1 MAGPLAKLYRFR
13 SLLQSVYGGFAPRAR
28 RRIPAAQCRFSAFV
42 ALRRRAAAAP
52 ARRHPSTRR
61 RAQNGSRRQVG
72 GPSHRRAE
80 LHSARGDHG
89 QSARI
94 HHQYPPLVR
103 ADPRGNLSSLYQLSA
118 GCGAGGLMF
127 YSIRHLT
134 KFRYSSEVS
143 ESLMEVRMNPRSEGL
158 QRCLSFN
165 LSVTPRARVQQY
177 RDYLGN
183 VVHHFNVPSPHR
195 HLTIVAEAMVDLTP
209 QPALQARLEPGAW
222 E

>member
-1 MAGPLAKLYRFR
+1 M
-13 SLLQSVYGGFAPRAR
+13 
-28 RRIPAAQCRFSAFV
+28 
-42 ALRRRAAAAP
+42 
-52 ARRHPSTRR
+52 
-61 RAQNGSRRQVG
+61 
-72 GPSHRRAE
+72 
-80 LHSARGDHG
+80 
-89 QSARI
+89 
-94 HHQYPPLVR
+94 R
-103 ADPRGNLSSLYQLSA
+103 ADSRGNLPGLYQLSA

-134 KFRYSSEVS
+134 KFRYSSAVS

-222 E
+222 EQLDAMIAERDFWEMVAPSHFAQWTDAMAAFAAELE